1 MGGQLVMEQ
10 ITMSDVFNK
19 SFVAMQSGME
29 RFTAVEIVINLAVS
43 FLVGMF
49 IFYVYKKTFQGVLYQ
64 RSFNVSLVTITM
76 IITLII
82 MTISGN
88 LVLSLGMVGALSIV
102 RFRTPIKDPV
112 DLVFIFWAIAVGIA
126 NGVGYFNISIIG
138 SVVMTIVLLF
148 MTRKAEEEQ
157 PYLLVLHIPTLCDSS
172 EVTTHVKKSVERF
185 LLKSKTVTPQYV
197 EITAEVR
204 LRSDDTH
211 FLNDLQTS
219 GKVQKATL
227 ITYAGDLAAV

>member
-1 MGGQLVMEQ
+1 MDQV
-10 ITMSDVFNK
+10 TMNDVFSK

-29 RFTAVEIVINLAVS
+29 RYSAIEIIINLGVS

-49 IFYVYKKTFQGVLYQ
+49 IYYVYKKTFQGVLYQ
-64 RSFNVSLVTITM
+64 RSFNVSLVAITM
-76 IITLII
+76 VITLII

-112 DLVFIFWAIAVGIA
+112 DLVFIFWAITVGIA

-148 MTRKAEEEQ
+148 MTRKSEPEQ
-157 PYLLVLHIPTLCDSS
+157 PFLLVLHISTSIDSQPVIK
-172 EVTTHVKKSVERF
+172 EVKNSVERY
-185 LLKSKTVTPQYV
+185 LLKSKTITADYE

-204 LRSDDTH
+204 LNGDNTEFINKLSKDGNV
-211 FLNDLQTS
+211 L
-219 GKVQKATL
+219 KATL
-227 ITYAGDLAAV
+227 ITYSGDLAAV

>member
-112 DLVFIFWAIAVGIA
+112 DLVFIFWAITVGIA